1 MTTDLTKGSITK
13 TMLIFTI
20 PMVLGNLLQQFYNV
34 ADTLIV
40 GRFIGTGALAAVG
53 SAYSLMTFLTSVI
66 LGLCMGSGVIFSLRY
81 GQRDMERLRNDF
93 FVSFV
98 LIAVLS
104 LLVNF
109 IVVVYQDSIM
119 LTLSIPEDVYG
130 LMSSYLRI
138 IFMGIFFTFI
148 YNYFSCLLR
157 GVGDSLTPLLFLAV
171 AALMNVALDYF
182 LIVVMKMGVEGAAYA
197 TVIAQFF
204 SAAGILCFSWV
215 RFKALFPEMKDCYF
229 KLSVLRELSSVSL
242 LTCMQQSIMNFGI
255 LMVQGLV
262 NSFGSAVMAAFGAA
276 VKIDSFAYMPVQDF
290 GNAFSTFVAQNKG
303 ADRVDRILEGI
314 RKAMVISLVFCVV
327 ISFGVYVFADSL
339 MMIFIDK
346 QQWEIIR
353 IGSEYL
359 RIEGMFYCGIGI
371 LFLLYGF
378 YRAVGRA
385 GMSVVLTILSL
396 GTRVVLAYVLSGIP
410 FIGVKGIWV
419 SIPIGWLLA
428 DFVGLVYYI
437 KKKKVLL

>member
-1 MTTDLTKGSITK
+1 M
-13 TMLIFTI
+13 
-20 PMVLGNLLQQFYNV
+20 
-34 ADTLIV
+34 
-40 GRFIGTGALAAVG
+40 
-53 SAYSLMTFLTSVI
+53 
-66 LGLCMGSGVIFSLRY
+66 
-81 GQRDMERLRNDF
+81 
-93 FVSFV
+93 
-98 LIAVLS
+98 
-104 LLVNF
+104 
-109 IVVVYQDSIM
+109 
-119 LTLSIPEDVYG
+119 
-130 LMSSYLRI
+130 
-138 IFMGIFFTFI
+138 
-148 YNYFSCLLR
+148 
-157 GVGDSLTPLLFLAV
+157 
-171 AALMNVALDYF
+171 
-182 LIVVMKMGVEGAAYA
+182 
-197 TVIAQFF
+197 
-204 SAAGILCFSWV
+204 
-215 RFKALFPEMKDCYF
+215 FPEMKDCYF

-339 MMIFIDK
+339 MMIFIEK

-385 GMSVVLTILSL
+385 GMSVVLTVLSL

>member
-1 MTTDLTKGSITK
+1 M
-13 TMLIFTI
+13 
-20 PMVLGNLLQQFYNV
+20 
-34 ADTLIV
+34 
-40 GRFIGTGALAAVG
+40 
-53 SAYSLMTFLTSVI
+53 
-66 LGLCMGSGVIFSLRY
+66 
-81 GQRDMERLRNDF
+81 
-93 FVSFV
+93 
-98 LIAVLS
+98 
-104 LLVNF
+104 
-109 IVVVYQDSIM
+109 
-119 LTLSIPEDVYG
+119 
-130 LMSSYLRI
+130 
-138 IFMGIFFTFI
+138 
-148 YNYFSCLLR
+148 
-157 GVGDSLTPLLFLAV
+157 
-171 AALMNVALDYF
+171 
-182 LIVVMKMGVEGAAYA
+182 
-197 TVIAQFF
+197 
-204 SAAGILCFSWV
+204 
-215 RFKALFPEMKDCYF
+215 
-229 KLSVLRELSSVSL
+229 
-242 LTCMQQSIMNFGI
+242 
-255 LMVQGLV
+255 

-339 MMIFIDK
+339 MMIFIEK

-385 GMSVVLTILSL
+385 GMSVVLTVLSL